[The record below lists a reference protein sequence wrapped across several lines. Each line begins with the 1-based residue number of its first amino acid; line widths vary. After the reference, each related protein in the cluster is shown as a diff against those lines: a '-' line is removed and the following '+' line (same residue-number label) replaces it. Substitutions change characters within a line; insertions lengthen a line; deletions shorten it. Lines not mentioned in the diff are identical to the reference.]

1 MDDIAFVYKN
11 NGLLFR
17 IVVYVTW
24 RVFKFW
30 IRETWYLKVVVNDR
44 HIVLYKSDKTNA
56 CDPIVS
62 YMKLIFFSFTLI
74 FFSYKFTLI
83 FFSHINLHWFF
94 FHINLHW
101 FLFMYNYFDF
111 FFSCTFTFF
120 FLMYIYI
127 DFLWIFIHALI
138 VVNCFLWL
146 YLKYSMSMIS

>member
-62 YMKLIFFSFTLI
+62 YMKLIFFLIYMI

-83 FFSHINLHWFF
+83 FFHIHLHWFF
-94 FHINLHW
+94 FLVHLLW
-101 FLFMYNYFDF
+101 
-111 FFSCTFTFF
+111 FF
-120 FLMYIYI
+120 FLIYI
-127 DFLWIFIHALI
+127 DFLWIFIHVLI
-138 VVNCFLWL
+138 VVTCFLWL
-146 YLKYSMSMIS
+146 YLKYSLSMIS